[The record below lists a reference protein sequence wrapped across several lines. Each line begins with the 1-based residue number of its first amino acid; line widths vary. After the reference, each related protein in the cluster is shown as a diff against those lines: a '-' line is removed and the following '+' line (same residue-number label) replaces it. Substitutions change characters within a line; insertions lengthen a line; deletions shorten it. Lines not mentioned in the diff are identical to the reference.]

1 MCFLVSLCVPAG
13 GSVAWYDLTQASV
26 HAVIWLQVTR
36 ALTRQAV
43 HDAVARIAQTL
54 RLVGPT
60 VHHAAR
66 KLVAGQEFAGV
77 RLVS

>member
-1 MCFLVSLCVPAG
+1 MCSVVSLCVPAG
-13 GSVAWYDLTQASV
+13 GAVARYDLAQASV
-26 HAVIWLQVTR
+26 HAVIRLQVTR

-43 HDAVARIAQTL
+43 DDAVARIAQTL

-66 KLVAGQEFAGV
+66 ELVAGQEFAGV